1 MYQSILWDFD
11 GMLFN
16 SYPHMARAMQLAI
29 QADGKYAAIQEI
41 MPPLKQFVSIAMDAF
56 GLSESART
64 VYYQKEEEFDLEPLI
79 LPYQG
84 IESLLRE
91 LIALG
96 ARHFLYT
103 HRNHTAFAY
112 LERAGIRDCFTG
124 AVTSEDNFPPKPA
137 PDAILFLCER
147 YGLEKDSAIMLGDR
161 EIDVLSGIN
170 AGIHSC
176 LFDEFC
182 FHPHT
187 AAEHTVTSISE
198 LRQYLLEEGNA
209 PRQLNHIEKGEK
221 P

>member
-1 MYQSILWDFD
+1 MYRSILWDFD

-29 QADGKYAAIQEI
+29 QADGKHATIQEI
-41 MPPLKQFVSIAMDAF
+41 MPPLKQFVSTAMDTF
-56 GLSESART
+56 KLSEQARA

-84 IESLLRE
+84 IETLLRD
-91 LIALG
+91 LIASG

-103 HRNHTAFAY
+103 HRTHTAFAY
-112 LERAGIRDCFTG
+112 LERAGIRDCFAG
-124 AVTSEDNFPPKPA
+124 AVTSEDGFPPKPA
-137 PDAILFLCER
+137 PEAILFLCER
-147 YGLEKDSAIMLGDR
+147 YELEKNSAIMLGDR

-198 LRQYLLEEGNA
+198 LHQYLLEGGNV
-209 PRQLNHIEKGEK
+209 
-221 P
+221 